1 MENEFLNFLKF
12 FQNFTSDDNVSK
24 KDKNTKAEF
33 EKYFPQLKRIRKIW
47 VWFWGPAVGPF
58 TFTYDRPLSPH

>member
-33 EKYFPQLKRIRKIW
+33 EKYFPQLKRIRKILIW
-47 VWFWGPAVGPF
+47 SG
-58 TFTYDRPLSPH
+58 S